1 MDMAVT
7 LLRFAAFL
15 FSAAGYVALARAYW
29 KIPARASYIF
39 VFSAQ
44 ACVVYF
50 GGLAGILPYTA
61 ATVFF
66 GGIAAFIVLL
76 LKKKL
81 RFAFNRSSLS
91 ALNLAFI
98 AGSVA
103 VIASLINTRLVHYDN
118 FSHWA
123 LVVKDMLVTDG
134 FPTALSAIIDFKSY
148 PLGSSSFL
156 YYFARVVGTSEGVLL
171 VGQALLLLA
180 CFYAVFGVIRDTK
193 RFLLVALLGIG
204 CSALAYFNISIRIN
218 NLLVDFL
225 LPALTLAA
233 VAVIAAEQKDFL
245 RACVTAVPILSLLVI
260 VKNTGIFFAALC
272 YVFLLA
278 RAARFAREIPGKRY
292 TGIAFAAIG
301 VSLIAL
307 ILWNVHTAFAFAGEA
322 SKFSYDFQSV
332 LSFSIDKTPA
342 QIRSI
347 VTLFFQTVFSL
358 DSLASRGILLF
369 NGLAL
374 GAYFAVRFVLRKKW
388 ELLKTLL
395 VLDAAIA
402 VYYAG
407 ILGMYI
413 VAMPLD
419 EALRLA
425 GFDRYASSMVLFFI
439 GVLSMR
445 AVNDVE
451 NSFYYQQGEKRDYRA
466 FKSLTTKNLYQ
477 GATVAFTLIAAMM
490 LLSELNGMNA
500 AKADYNET
508 LPAEVQAMVGD
519 RWEAEDDETRY
530 LFYATDADDQ
540 VSNYYLPYVGR
551 YFLFA
556 SQVDAVSGFDEETFM
571 GQIQT
576 YDRFIILES
585 TPAIRAYMRAHAG
598 LAGDPGVYDVLETFP
613 EAVSP

>member
-15 FSAAGYVALARAYW
+15 LSAAGYVALARAYW

-44 ACVVYF
+44 ACIVYF
-50 GGLAGILPYTA
+50 GGVAGILSYTA
-61 ATVFF
+61 AAVFL
-66 GGIAAFIVLL
+66 GGIAAFLVLL

-81 RFAFNRSSLS
+81 RLAFNRSSLS

-98 AGSVA
+98 VGSVA

-134 FPTALSAIIDFKSY
+134 FPTASSAIIDFKSY

-156 YYFARVVGTSEGVLL
+156 YYFARVVGAGEGVLL

-193 RFLLVALLGIG
+193 RFLLVALLGVG

-225 LPALTLAA
+225 LSALALAA
-233 VAVIAAEQKDFL
+233 VAVIAAERKDFL
-245 RACVTAVPILSLLVI
+245 RACATVVPILSLLVI
-260 VKNTGIFFAALC
+260 VKNTGIFFAVLC
-272 YVFLLA
+272 YLFLLV

-301 VSLIAL
+301 VSLIPL

-332 LSFSIDKTPA
+332 SSFSIDKTPA

-347 VTLFFQTVFSL
+347 VTLFFRTVFSL

-374 GAYFAVRFVLRKKW
+374 GVHFAARFVLHKKW
-388 ELLKTLL
+388 GLLKTLF

-445 AVNDVE
+445 AVSDVE

-466 FKSLTTKNLYQ
+466 FKNLTTKNLYQ

-508 LPAEVQAMVGD
+508 LPAKVQAMVGD

-530 LFYATDADDQ
+530 LFYATDTDAQ

-556 SQVDAVSGFDEETFM
+556 SQVDAVSSFDEETFM

-598 LAGDPGVYDVLETFP
+598 LAGDPGVYNVFETFP